1 MLKNHCYYIINY
13 TLNNFTSLYDNFIV
27 DHDNIIE
34 DFGKNNNFKN
44 KKRIILLGKKTHF
57 VNVETDP
64 RLG

>member
-1 MLKNHCYYIINY
+1 
-13 TLNNFTSLYDNFIV
+13 LYDNFIV